1 MFLYFFYGS
10 LRTSYFGKYLN
21 KYSGRHIPAGWSQ
34 WLGLVRNSRYY
45 NYTLNNNGVMEYH
58 GDNYTQDYLPDLIT
72 NRTLE
77 LIEDMTQSSSPFMA
91 VLGKF

>member
-1 MFLYFFYGS
+1 MFSYGS

-34 WLGLVRNSRYY
+34 WMGLVRNSRYY
-45 NYTLNNNGVMEYH
+45 NYTLNNNGAMEYH
-58 GDNYTQDYLPDLIT
+58 GDNYARDYLPDLIT

>member
-1 MFLYFFYGS
+1 MLFYGS

-34 WLGLVRNSRYY
+34 WMGLVRNSRYY
-45 NYTLNNNGVMEYH
+45 NYTLNNNGAMEHH
-58 GDNYTQDYLPDLIT
+58 GDNYARDYLPDLIT

-91 VLGKF
+91 VLGK